1 MDTVMSGKNLRRGT
15 AIAAALAAILAAVG
29 YGWNTDASPAQPGG
43 APPVAVAAPLQRTVA
58 VTRQY
63 PGQVEAIE
71 RVELRPRVSG
81 HILRVAFTEGSRVR
95 KDQLLVQIDPA
106 PYAAALAQA
115 EAGHRQALA
124 EASLAASEADR
135 ASRLASRNAI
145 STEEVERRRAQASVA
160 AARADEA
167 AAAVARARLD
177 LSHTRVVAP
186 IDGRIGRAEIT
197 AGNLVG
203 PADRL
208 AVLVADAAV
217 YVSFDV
223 DEASLAKAD
232 ADQWSATFAL
242 PDLPGRNFSGPVA
255 FLDNEF
261 AEGTGTVRARM
272 RITGDPALLP
282 GRFGQVTLQLGVDPD
297 ALLVDEKA
305 LGADQGTRYVLVVG
319 QDDTLLYRPVQTGTR
334 VGPYRVIEEG
344 LAPGERVVV
353 NGLMRVRPGMPVSP
367 QEIPMTVAAGEAGPV
382 ATVSQVGE

>member
-29 YGWNTDASPAQPGG
+29 YGWNTDASPAQPDG

-145 STEEVERRRAQASVA
+145 SS
-160 AARADEA
+160 
-167 AAAVARARLD
+167 
-177 LSHTRVVAP
+177 
-186 IDGRIGRAEIT
+186 
-197 AGNLVG
+197 
-203 PADRL
+203 PA
-208 AVLVADAAV
+208 
-217 YVSFDV
+217 
-223 DEASLAKAD
+223 
-232 ADQWSATFAL
+232 FA
-242 PDLPGRNFSGPVA
+242 
-255 FLDNEF
+255 
-261 AEGTGTVRARM
+261 M
-272 RITGDPALLP
+272 RWP
-282 GRFGQVTLQLGVDPD
+282 
-297 ALLVDEKA
+297 
-305 LGADQGTRYVLVVG
+305 
-319 QDDTLLYRPVQTGTR
+319 R
-334 VGPYRVIEEG
+334 VGARSAWSSAALVISCPSSAG
-344 LAPGERVVV
+344 IKK
-353 NGLMRVRPGMPVSP
+353 SP
-367 QEIPMTVAAGEAGPV
+367 RMCQAVP
-382 ATVSQVGE
+382 TVSEE